1 MSIKDNLSKKNT
13 SLLLM
18 TALIIGI
25 IVVVTQLASA
35 GSQKNENPS
44 IQNPNLNDSSK
55 VKSIINNTN
64 TINSNVTKPALQA
77 SNSTDN
83 VTKPALQASNST
95 DNVTKPAVQ
104 ASNSTDNV
112 TKPAV
117 QASNSILGIINTST
131 KNNSEI
137 VSLQTIKSPKVDQIS
152 NKKDSE
158 AKPNS
163 KTKSSDGSIEL
174 KNKVQSQQ
182 QKNKDNIKHNNLD
195 KKEKDKGESKS
206 KNNQKPNQLLK
217 EGQNSLSHLKH
228 KTNKPIIESI
238 PSQSFDLPFTAVV
251 PKDLF

>member
-25 IVVVTQLASA
+25 IVVITQLASA

-64 TINSNVTKPALQA
+64 TINS
-77 SNSTDN
+77 
-83 VTKPALQASNST
+83 
-95 DNVTKPAVQ
+95 NVTKPAVQ

-137 VSLQTIKSPKVDQIS
+137 VSLQTVKSPKIDQIS

-182 QKNKDNIKHNNLD
+182 QKNKDNIKHNNID

-206 KNNQKPNQLLK
+206 KNNQKPNQSLK

-228 KTNKPIIESI
+228 KTNKPTIESI

>member
-25 IVVVTQLASA
+25 IVVITQLASA

-64 TINSNVTKPALQA
+64 TINSNVTKPA
-77 SNSTDN
+77 
-83 VTKPALQASNST
+83 VQASNST

-137 VSLQTIKSPKVDQIS
+137 VSLQTVKSPNIDQIS

-182 QKNKDNIKHNNLD
+182 QKNKDNIKHNNID
-195 KKEKDKGESKS
+195 KKEKDKGESKLKS
-206 KNNQKPNQLLK
+206 NQKHNQSLK
-217 EGQNSLSHLKH
+217 EAQNSLSHLKH
-228 KTNKPIIESI
+228 KTNKPTIESI

>member
-1 MSIKDNLSKKNT
+1 MSIRDNLSKKNT

-25 IVVVTQLASA
+25 IVVITQLASA

-64 TINSNVTKPALQA
+64 TINSNVTKPA
-77 SNSTDN
+77 
-83 VTKPALQASNST
+83 VQASNST

-137 VSLQTIKSPKVDQIS
+137 VSLQTVKSPKVDQIS
-152 NKKDSE
+152 SKKDSE

-206 KNNQKPNQLLK
+206 KNNQKPNQSLK
-217 EGQNSLSHLKH
+217 EAQNSLSHLKH

-251 PKDLF
+251 PKDL

>member
-25 IVVVTQLASA
+25 IVVITQLASA

-64 TINSNVTKPALQA
+64 TINSNVTKPA
-77 SNSTDN
+77 
-83 VTKPALQASNST
+83 
-95 DNVTKPAVQ
+95 
-104 ASNSTDNV
+104 
-112 TKPAV
+112 V

-137 VSLQTIKSPKVDQIS
+137 VSLQTVKSPKIDQIS

-182 QKNKDNIKHNNLD
+182 QKNKDNIKHNNID

-206 KNNQKPNQLLK
+206 KNNQKPNQSLK

-228 KTNKPIIESI
+228 KTNKPTIESI

>member
-25 IVVVTQLASA
+25 IVVITQLASA

-64 TINSNVTKPALQA
+64 TINS
-77 SNSTDN
+77 
-83 VTKPALQASNST
+83 
-95 DNVTKPAVQ
+95 NVTKPAVQ

-137 VSLQTIKSPKVDQIS
+137 VSLQTVKSPKIDQIS

-195 KKEKDKGESKS
+195 KKEKDKGESKLKS
-206 KNNQKPNQLLK
+206 NQKPNQSLK
-217 EGQNSLSHLKH
+217 EAQNSLSHLKH

>member
-1 MSIKDNLSKKNT
+1 MFMSIKDNLSKKNT

-25 IVVVTQLASA
+25 LVVITQLASA

-64 TINSNVTKPALQA
+64 TINS
-77 SNSTDN
+77 
-83 VTKPALQASNST
+83 
-95 DNVTKPAVQ
+95 NVTKPAVQ

-137 VSLQTIKSPKVDQIS
+137 VSLQTIKSPKVDQMS

-158 AKPNS
+158 VKPNS

-195 KKEKDKGESKS
+195 KKEKDKGESKLKS
-206 KNNQKPNQLLK
+206 NQKPNQSLK
-217 EGQNSLSHLKH
+217 EAQNSLSHLKH

>member
-25 IVVVTQLASA
+25 IVVITQLASA

-64 TINSNVTKPALQA
+64 TINSDVTKPA
-77 SNSTDN
+77 
-83 VTKPALQASNST
+83 VQASNST

-137 VSLQTIKSPKVDQIS
+137 VSLQTVKSPKIDQIS

-182 QKNKDNIKHNNLD
+182 QKNKDNIKHNNID

-206 KNNQKPNQLLK
+206 KNNQKPNQSLK

-228 KTNKPIIESI
+228 KTNKPTIESI

>member
-1 MSIKDNLSKKNT
+1 MIIKDNLSKKNT

-25 IVVVTQLASA
+25 IVVITQLASA

-64 TINSNVTKPALQA
+64 TINS
-77 SNSTDN
+77 
-83 VTKPALQASNST
+83 
-95 DNVTKPAVQ
+95 NVTKPAVQ

-137 VSLQTIKSPKVDQIS
+137 VSLQTVKSPKIDQIS

-182 QKNKDNIKHNNLD
+182 QKNKDNIKHNNID

-206 KNNQKPNQLLK
+206 KNNQKPNQSLK

-228 KTNKPIIESI
+228 KTNKPTIESI

>member
-25 IVVVTQLASA
+25 IVVITQLASA

-64 TINSNVTKPALQA
+64 TINS
-77 SNSTDN
+77 
-83 VTKPALQASNST
+83 
-95 DNVTKPAVQ
+95 NVTKPAVQ

-137 VSLQTIKSPKVDQIS
+137 VSLQTVKSPKVDQIS

-206 KNNQKPNQLLK
+206 KNNQKPNQSLK

-228 KTNKPIIESI
+228 KTNKPTIESI

>member
-25 IVVVTQLASA
+25 LVVITQLASA
-35 GSQKNENPS
+35 GSQKNENQS
-44 IQNPNLNDSSK
+44 IQTPNLNDSSK
-55 VKSIINNTN
+55 VKSIINNTS
-64 TINSNVTKPALQA
+64 TVNS
-77 SNSTDN
+77 
-83 VTKPALQASNST
+83 
-95 DNVTKPAVQ
+95 NVTKPAVQ

-137 VSLQTIKSPKVDQIS
+137 VSLQTIKSPKVDQMS

-158 AKPNS
+158 VNPNS

-195 KKEKDKGESKS
+195 KKEKDKGESKLKS
-206 KNNQKPNQLLK
+206 NQKPNQSLK
-217 EGQNSLSHLKH
+217 EAQNSLSHLKH

>member
-1 MSIKDNLSKKNT
+1 MFMIIKDNLSKKNT

-25 IVVVTQLASA
+25 IVVITQLASA

-64 TINSNVTKPALQA
+64 TINS
-77 SNSTDN
+77 
-83 VTKPALQASNST
+83 
-95 DNVTKPAVQ
+95 NVTKPAVQ

-137 VSLQTIKSPKVDQIS
+137 VSLQTVKSPKIDQIS

-182 QKNKDNIKHNNLD
+182 QKNKDNIKHNNID

-206 KNNQKPNQLLK
+206 KNNQKPNQSLK

-228 KTNKPIIESI
+228 KTNKPTIESI

>member
-25 IVVVTQLASA
+25 IVVITQLASA
-35 GSQKNENPS
+35 GSRKNENPS

-64 TINSNVTKPALQA
+64 TINSNVTKPA
-77 SNSTDN
+77 
-83 VTKPALQASNST
+83 VQASNST

-137 VSLQTIKSPKVDQIS
+137 VSLQTVKSPKIDQIS

-182 QKNKDNIKHNNLD
+182 QKNKDNIKHNNID

-206 KNNQKPNQLLK
+206 KNNQKPNQSLK

-228 KTNKPIIESI
+228 KTNKPTIESI

>member
-25 IVVVTQLASA
+25 IVVITQLASA

-64 TINSNVTKPALQA
+64 TINSNVTKPAVQA

-83 VTKPALQASNST
+83 VTKPAVQASNST

-137 VSLQTIKSPKVDQIS
+137 VSLQTVKSPKIDQIS

-182 QKNKDNIKHNNLD
+182 QKNKDNIKHNNID

-206 KNNQKPNQLLK
+206 KNNQKPNQSLK

-228 KTNKPIIESI
+228 KTNKPTIESI

>member
-25 IVVVTQLASA
+25 IVVITQLASA

-64 TINSNVTKPALQA
+64 TINS
-77 SNSTDN
+77 
-83 VTKPALQASNST
+83 
-95 DNVTKPAVQ
+95 NVTKPAVQ

-137 VSLQTIKSPKVDQIS
+137 VSLQTVKSPKVDQIS

-182 QKNKDNIKHNNLD
+182 QKNKDNIKHNNID

-206 KNNQKPNQLLK
+206 KNNQKPNQSLK

-228 KTNKPIIESI
+228 KTNKPTIESI

>member
-1 MSIKDNLSKKNT
+1 MFMSIKDNLSKKNT

-25 IVVVTQLASA
+25 IVVITQLASA

-64 TINSNVTKPALQA
+64 TINS
-77 SNSTDN
+77 D
-83 VTKPALQASNST
+83 
-95 DNVTKPAVQ
+95 
-104 ASNSTDNV
+104 V

-137 VSLQTIKSPKVDQIS
+137 VSLQTVKSPKIDQIS

-182 QKNKDNIKHNNLD
+182 QKNKDNIKHNNID

-206 KNNQKPNQLLK
+206 KNNQKPNQSLK

-228 KTNKPIIESI
+228 KTNKPTIESI